1 MTSFDLSRITRETGV
16 QHVEYHESLESTN
29 KLAREV
35 LFDLL
40 PLCPALV
47 LTANQTAGR
56 GRGANSWW
64 ATSGALTFS
73 LVLNVADLQMSADR
87 LPLVSLA
94 TGLAVRNVI
103 ADLVPGSS
111 VSIKWPNDV
120 LVGGAKV
127 CGILTEQHAVDGR
140 SALVI
145 GVGIN
150 VNNSLAPAPE
160 DVRRRATSIFD
171 LRDGHHDLTAILI
184 GLLPEIVKTIGSL
197 RDRQRA
203 VLSEL
208 NAHSLLNGL
217 KVTIQVGE
225 VTTIGLCRGVDESGC
240 LVIDDGTDVQSFNV
254 GTILDW
260 R

>member
-35 LFDLL
+35 LSDLL

-73 LVLNVADLQMSADR
+73 LVLDVADLQMSPDR

-103 ADLVPGSS
+103 ADLVPGNS

-145 GVGIN
+145 GVGVN

-160 DVRRRATSIFD
+160 DVRQRATSLFD
-171 LRDGHHDLTAILI
+171 LRDGHHDLTDILI
-184 GLLPEIVKTIGSL
+184 GLLPKIDETIAGL
-197 RDRQRA
+197 RDRQPA
-203 VLSEL
+203 LLSEM

-217 KVTIQVGE
+217 TVTIQVGQAI
-225 VTTIGLCRGVDESGC
+225 TSGLCRGVDEFGC
-240 LVIDDGTDVQSFNV
+240 LIIDDGTDVHRFNV
-254 GTILDW
+254 GTVIEW